1 MRYVFHRK
9 SEKLTEEDRWY
20 LKRYLGFSDE
30 LKRAYDLKELFVKWF
45 NQAKENGPEN
55 ILQTKESLKHF
66 YKEVEKA
73 NVPEFLNAIK
83 TLQNWQIEVLNGFA
97 YNYSNGFLE
106 GINNLTKVMKR
117 NSFGFRS
124 FKRFRAKILL
134 THKYKKMGV
143 HVG

>member
-9 SEKLTEEDRWY
+9 SEKLTEDDRWY

-30 LKRAYDLKELFVKWF
+30 LKRAYELKELFVKWF
-45 NQAKENGPEN
+45 HQAKENGPEK
-55 ILQTKESLKHF
+55 IHQTKELLIRF
-66 YKEVEKA
+66 YKEAEQE
-73 NVPEFLNAIK
+73 NIPEFLTAIK
-83 TLQNWQIEVLNGFA
+83 TLQNWQVEVLNSFA

-117 NSFGFRS
+117 NAFGFRS

-134 THKYKKMGV
+134 THKYKK
-143 HVG
+143 VGLHIG